1 MENEKKESKSNKTLE
16 NLDKLYSQINVL
28 SSLTTQNKDINFF
41 AGNLESINI
50 VKHESDKNPND
61 KKGKK
66 ISEEMILSNINKH
79 KKLNEIDSIDLSNQK
94 LLIFNN
100 KYEID
105 FEKISQIKNIN
116 VSFNLI
122 KSFDDLKYFKN
133 LKIVI
138 LNDNQII
145 NIDFCLSLPNLE
157 EIFLQNNKIT
167 SIYSLR
173 KNIELK
179 KLNISN
185 NKLTDENETLN
196 SLKNLTILEELE
208 IKDNPFL
215 SEIFAYKQLFI
226 FKLPSLLIF
235 DSEKVDDVDRDVAR
249 RFFNDKNQSERK
261 DDNINNDNNNNI
273 NNNNNNKFEKI
284 SHTQFRV
291 GNTIITKQN
300 YIPHKS
306 HIEKENKNNI
316 PIIKKTLPQIVN
328 NSSKEIQELQKHNRN
343 LMELIERQRSE
354 IEQKNVEIEN
364 IKLELENSIQLNK
377 EYEDIIEKLKL
388 ENENNNTNIKNE
400 EIIKLKNEL
409 ENWKREY
416 FDLLEKNM
424 TTSLYKKDKE
434 KEKRINNNNNKNL
447 SKSVAIKRPQ
457 TAKLKPYKSNFF
469 QKIQE
474 LHQGYEIMKRKNCL
488 DESIEDEEES
498 ESDNNKNNDNENE
511 ESESSENESE
521 ENEKEN
527 GNNIEP
533 QIDDLLRKSYQKLEM
548 VQSNIKKLNENDFY
562 KNDNDDIIDTSKKNI
577 KEKKL
582 IRENIDASLKK

>member
-1 MENEKKESKSNKTLE
+1 MENEKNESKSNKTLE

-41 AGNLESINI
+41 SGNLQSINI
-50 VKHESDKNPND
+50 VKHESDKNKKD

-66 ISEEMILSNINKH
+66 ITEEMILSNINNKN
-79 KKLNEIDSIDLSNQK
+79 KKLNEIDYIDLSNQK

-105 FEKISQIKNIN
+105 FEKISQINNIN

-122 KSFDDLKYFKN
+122 KSFEDLIYFKN
-133 LKIVI
+133 LKII
-138 LNDNQII
+138 TLNDNQIT
-145 NIDFCLSLPNLE
+145 NIDFCLSIPNLE
-157 EIFLQNNKIT
+157 ELYLQNNKIT

-208 IKDNPFL
+208 IKENPFL

-261 DDNINNDNNNNI
+261 EDS
-273 NNNNNNKFEKI
+273 NNNNNKFEKI

-300 YIPHKS
+300 FIPHKS
-306 HIEKENKNNI
+306 HIENENKNNN
-316 PIIKKTLPQIVN
+316 PIIKKNLPQIVN

-364 IKLELENSIQLNK
+364 MKLELENSIQLNK
-377 EYEDIIEKLKL
+377 EYEDVIEKLKL
-388 ENENNNTNIKNE
+388 ENENNINSNLKNE
-400 EIIKLKNEL
+400 EIIKLKKEL

-424 TTSLYKKDKE
+424 TTSLYKKEE
-434 KEKRINNNNNKNL
+434 KKIINNNNNKNL
-447 SKSVAIKRPQ
+447 SKSVALKRPQ
-457 TAKLKPYKSNFF
+457 TAKIKPYKSNFF

-474 LHQGYEIMKRKNCL
+474 LQQGYEIMKRKNSL
-488 DESIEDEEES
+488 DESIEDEEEN
-498 ESDNNKNNDNENE
+498 EDDNKKSNINDNE

-527 GNNIEP
+527 DNKNNIEP
-533 QIDDLLRKSYQKLEM
+533 EIDDLLRKSYQKLEIA
-548 VQSNIKKLNENDFY
+548 QSNIKKLN
-562 KNDNDDIIDTSKKNI
+562 DNVIYNNNNKDDIIDTNSNKNI

-582 IRENIDASLKK
+582 IRDNIDASLKK

>member
-1 MENEKKESKSNKTLE
+1 MENEKNESKSNKTLE

-41 AGNLESINI
+41 SGNLQSINI

-66 ISEEMILSNINKH
+66 ISEEMILSNGNNKN

-105 FEKISQIKNIN
+105 FEKISQINNIN

-122 KSFDDLKYFKN
+122 KSFDDLIYLKN
-133 LKIVI
+133 LKII
-138 LNDNQII
+138 TLNDNQIT
-145 NIDFCLSLPNLE
+145 NIDFCLSIPNLE
-157 EIFLQNNKIT
+157 ELYLQNNKIT

-226 FKLPSLLIF
+226 FKLPSLLFF
-235 DSEKVDDVDRDVAR
+235 DSEKVDDVDRDIAR

-261 DDNINNDNNNNI
+261 EDS
-273 NNNNNNKFEKI
+273 NNNNNKFEKI

-306 HIEKENKNNI
+306 HIENENKNNN
-316 PIIKKTLPQIVN
+316 PIIKKNLPQIVN

-364 IKLELENSIQLNK
+364 IKLEKEN
-377 EYEDIIEKLKL
+377 
-388 ENENNNTNIKNE
+388 ENENNINSNIKDE

-424 TTSLYKKDKE
+424 TTSLYKKEE
-434 KEKRINNNNNKNL
+434 KKIINNNNKNL
-447 SKSVAIKRPQ
+447 SKSVALKRPQ
-457 TAKLKPYKSNFF
+457 TAKIKPYKSNFF

-474 LHQGYEIMKRKNCL
+474 LHQGYEIMKRKNSL

-498 ESDNNKNNDNENE
+498 ENDNNKSNNENE

-527 GNNIEP
+527 DNKNNIEP
-533 QIDDLLRKSYQKLEM
+533 EIDDLLRKSYQKLEIA
-548 VQSNIKKLNENDFY
+548 QSNIKKLN
-562 KNDNDDIIDTSKKNI
+562 DNVIYNNNNKDDIIDTNSNKNI

-582 IRENIDASLKK
+582 IRDNIDASLKK